1 MMKTKFLYKFKN
13 AISEGK
19 ILSIFKNDFSVNDYC
34 CKTKISISKA
44 IGCLK
49 CQSVSSNSS
58 KTPRY
63 KDLKLEVFF

>member
-1 MMKTKFLYKFKN
+1 MMKTKFLYIFKN

-44 IGCLK
+44 IGCLLS
-49 CQSVSSNSS
+49 QSL
-58 KTPRY
+58 R
-63 KDLKLEVFF
+63 F